1 MSSPIYYNGNWFANE
16 DELWAYQ
23 DRKWEELDEP
33 DDGDWLTGR

>member
-1 MSSPIYYNGNWFANE
+1 MTNLFYYDGIWFNNE

-23 DRKWEELDEP
+23 DRKWELNNEP